1 MKLTDT
7 QMVILTAAAQRDD
20 GSIHPLPKTLKGGA
34 VTKVTQALLRRG
46 LIAEAPGRE
55 DWPGRRDPYFAV
67 TAEGVRA
74 INVEPADCPHLADS
88 DAQVADGGR
97 EAEPAADIPPKAK
110 KAATGRDS
118 AKGPVKLRAGTK
130 QALVVEMLRRP
141 EGATVDQIKQAT
153 GWQRHT
159 VRGAFAGALKKKLGL
174 TVTSDKVEGRGRVYR
189 ITAN

>member
-88 DAQVADGGR
+88 DAQVAEGGQ
-97 EAEPAADIPPKAK
+97 EVAPATKSRPKAK
-110 KAATGRDS
+110 KATNGRDT
-118 AKGPVKLRAGTK
+118 AKGPIKQRAGTK
-130 QALVVEMLRRP
+130 QARLIAMLETP
-141 EGATVDQIKQAT
+141 EGGSLTEIATAF
-153 GWQRHT
+153 GWQPHT
-159 VRGAFAGALKKKLGL
+159 VRGAIAGALKKKLGL
-174 TVTSDKVEGRGRVYR
+174 TVTSEKVEGRGLVYH
-189 ITAN
+189 IAS

>member
-7 QMVILTAAAQRDD
+7 QTIILSAAAQRDD

-34 VTKVTQALLRRG
+34 VTKVTGALLRKG

-55 DWPGRRDPYFAV
+55 DWPGRRDPYFAI
-67 TAEGVRA
+67 TAEGALA
-74 INVEPADCPHLADS
+74 INVEPAECPHLADTG
-88 DAQVADGGR
+88 AQAADGGR

-110 KAATGRDS
+110 KAATGRNG
-118 AKGPVKLRAGTK
+118 ANAPRKARTGTK
-130 QALVVEMLRRP
+130 QALVVEMLRRS
-141 EGATVDQIKQAT
+141 EGATVDQIMAAT

-174 TVTSDKVEGRGRVYR
+174 AIASEKVEGGARVYR
-189 ITAN
+189 VAG

>member
-7 QMVILTAAAQRDD
+7 QIVILSAAAGRED

-34 VTKVTQALLRRG
+34 VTKVTGALLRRG
-46 LIAEAPGRE
+46 LIAEAP
-55 DWPGRRDPYFAV
+55 RRNGAAIGETNFAI
-67 TAEGVRA
+67 TAEGALA
-74 INVEPADCPHLADS
+74 INVESADCPFLADG
-88 DAQVADGGR
+88 APQAVDGGR

-110 KAATGRDS
+110 KAATGRDT

-130 QALVVEMLRRP
+130 QALVVEMLRRS
-141 EGATVDQIKQAT
+141 EGATVDQIMEAN

-174 TVTSDKVEGRGRVYR
+174 AIASEKVEGGARVYR
-189 ITAN
+189 VVG